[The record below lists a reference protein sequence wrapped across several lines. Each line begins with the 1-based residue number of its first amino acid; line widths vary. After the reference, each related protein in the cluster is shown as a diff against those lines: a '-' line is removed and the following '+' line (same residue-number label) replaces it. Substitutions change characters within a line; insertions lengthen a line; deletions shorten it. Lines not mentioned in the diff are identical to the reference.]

1 MSFPYTNSGILEPK
15 VPPFPIVIGDGE
27 LAAIPVA
34 GSTTKL
40 MVIHNGQPVKVCR
53 NRQSALNLIDKL
65 RKRRK

>member
-1 MSFPYTNSGILEPK
+1 MNYTNSHILNPK
-15 VPPFPIVIGDGE
+15 PGALPIVVDE
-27 LAAIPVA
+27 KLVAIPVA
-34 GSTTKL
+34 DSTTKL